1 MPDDAPTLER
11 WRGTWR
17 SLGVA
22 AADDAE
28 FRQLMQRYAEPQRAY
43 HTRRHLAEC
52 FAHWDAVR
60 AAAERPG
67 EVELALWYHDAVYD
81 PRRGDN
87 EERSA
92 ALAAEAMQ
100 RAGLDPGARAR
111 VHGLILATRHA
122 EGTLEG
128 DAALLTDVDLAI
140 LGAPPARFDEYEREV
155 RQEYAWVPMP
165 IFRRKR
171 RAVLEAFLAR
181 PRLYATEHFRRT
193 LEPQAR
199 ANLARSVAAHG

>member
-11 WRGTWR
+11 WRRTWR

-22 AADDAE
+22 AGDDAAFQE
-28 FRQLMQRYAEPQRAY
+28 LMRRYAEPHRAY
-43 HTRRHLAEC
+43 HTRRHLAVC
-52 FAHWDAVR
+52 FEHWDAVR
-60 AAAERPG
+60 DDAGKPG

-81 PRRGDN
+81 PQRGDN

-100 RAGLDPGARAR
+100 RAGLDPGARER

-122 EGTLEG
+122 EATLEG
-128 DAALLTDVDLAI
+128 DAALLADVDLAI
-140 LGAPPARFDEYEREV
+140 LGAAPARFDEYEREV
-155 RQEYAWVPMP
+155 RREYAWVPMP

-181 PRLYATEHFRRT
+181 PRLYATEHFHRT
-193 LEPQAR
+193 LEAQAR
-199 ANLARSVAAHG
+199 ANLARSVAALG